1 MQLFPKKEQLL
12 GLHTG
17 DFTHYGL
24 SLNEYQFLVQSQE
37 ESSVSL
43 SANHQAQNTSK

>member
-17 DFTHYGL
+17 DFTHGL
-24 SLNEYQFLVQSQE
+24 SLNEYQFLAQIQE